1 MFRDIANGCK
11 EVHIINS
18 SQYNELFDGMN
29 HQSLSER
36 VGLFIQKITNTI
48 EFCPDHIRTF
58 LSILREQDHVVLSTL
73 AHRIAASCKLS
84 VITIIYLIPYI
95 SRYMNKIMNTGAVTL
110 LT

>member
-1 MFRDIANGCK
+1 MNNQSLAKR
-11 EVHIINS
+11 V
-18 SQYNELFDGMN
+18 ELFMGN
-29 HQSLSER
+29 
-36 VGLFIQKITNTI
+36 ITLLI
-48 EFCPDHIRTF
+48 ELCPDHISTF

-95 SRYMNKIMNTGAVTL
+95 SRYMNKIMNAGAVTL